1 VAGKLIR
8 TIDRWRFERPLG
20 AALGA
25 ATLFAAMAM
34 PAPRYAAVPIVGRI
48 VQPVGA
54 LVLAL
59 VLAVVGWLAMRR
71 PAPVPARRARVVRPT
86 AEAVPVIEAVPEDE
100 PAVRLRRADRHPDAP
115 ARAPIRAHR
124 DLGSPF
130 MEVDTAPPPP
140 TVVDLPPPPPID
152 LDALTVARP
161 PIAEEAPVEQ
171 ALEEQ
176 AEVDEVFVEDV
187 VEDDAPVANAP
198 VALSPE
204 PAELFVARSAPAAL
218 AATRGR
224 TDLNAMIERLAAGFE
239 QRSADTGAR
248 RPPQALVGALE
259 ELNRIAARRR

>member
-1 VAGKLIR
+1 MAGKLIR

-25 ATLFAAMAM
+25 ATLFAMMAM
-34 PAPRYAAVPIVGRI
+34 PAPRYAAVPLVGRI
-48 VQPVGA
+48 AQPVGA
-54 LVLAL
+54 LVLAIL
-59 VLAVVGWLAMRR
+59 LAVVGWVAMRR
-71 PAPVPARRARVVRPT
+71 PAPAPARRVRKVAPAADVLPDISAS
-86 AEAVPVIEAVPEDE
+86 AEEE

-140 TVVDLPPPPPID
+140 IVVDLPPPPPID

-161 PIAEEAPVEQ
+161 PITEEPIA
-171 ALEEQ
+171 
-176 AEVDEVFVEDV
+176 
-187 VEDDAPVANAP
+187 
-198 VALSPE
+198 E
-204 PAELFVARSAPAAL
+204 PAVAEAASEENVAGQPAAPFAETPAIELNVLPLAEARPAPAAS
-218 AATRGR
+218 RGR

-239 QRSADTGAR
+239 QRSAKTASR
-248 RPPQALVGALE
+248 RPPAALVGALE